1 MDSVLILN
9 TNINV
14 TSVEE
19 VTNLLQKRDAK
30 TIAVC
35 NTNTLVR
42 SYKDS
47 ELQNKINAF
56 DIKVPDGFPVA
67 KASNIL
73 YKNKQK
79 RVDGYNIF
87 HKTLKKGLENNL
99 SHYFFGSDELIIKK
113 LKSELLKKYPNLI
126 ILGHTCPPYLNY
138 KELVKSEYVNDLI
151 EKKPDIVWVS
161 LGFPKQEEF
170 IDLLLKNNNLISNF
184 VAVGA
189 VFEWSAGTKIKA
201 PEILANIGLEWIF
214 RLIQEPRRLYKRYFV
229 DNFLFIIYIIKQIRK
244 AKDR

>member
-73 YKNKQK
+73 YKN
-79 RVDGYNIF
+79 
-87 HKTLKKGLENNL
+87 
-99 SHYFFGSDELIIKK
+99 
-113 LKSELLKKYPNLI
+113 
-126 ILGHTCPPYLNY
+126 
-138 KELVKSEYVNDLI
+138 
-151 EKKPDIVWVS
+151 
-161 LGFPKQEEF
+161 
-170 IDLLLKNNNLISNF
+170 
-184 VAVGA
+184 
-189 VFEWSAGTKIKA
+189 
-201 PEILANIGLEWIF
+201 
-214 RLIQEPRRLYKRYFV
+214 
-229 DNFLFIIYIIKQIRK
+229 
-244 AKDR
+244 

>member
-73 YKNKQK
+73 YKNEQK

-201 PEILANIGLEWIF
+201 PEILANIGLEWVF
-214 RLIQEPRRLYKRYFV
+214 RLIQEPRRLFKRYFV

>member
-19 VTNLLQKRDAK
+19 VSTLLQKRDSK

-56 DIKVPDGFPVA
+56 KIRVPDGFPVA
-67 KASNIL
+67 KASNII
-73 YKNKQK
+73 YKNEQK

-87 HKTLKKGLENNL
+87 HRTLEKGLKNNL
-99 SHYFFGSDELIIKK
+99 THYFFGSDELIIKK

-138 KELVKSEYVNDLI
+138 EELVHNEFVNDLI

-170 IDLLLKNNNLISNF
+170 IDLLLKNKNLDSNF
-184 VAVGA
+184 AAVGA

-214 RLIQEPRRLYKRYFV
+214 RLIQEPRRLFKRYFV

-244 AKDR
+244 TKR

>member
-19 VTNLLQKRDAK
+19 VSTLLQKRDSK

-56 DIKVPDGFPVA
+56 KIRVPDGFPVA
-67 KASNIL
+67 KASNII
-73 YKNKQK
+73 YKNEQK

-87 HKTLKKGLENNL
+87 HRTLEKGLKNNL
-99 SHYFFGSDELIIKK
+99 THYFFGSDELIIKK

-138 KELVKSEYVNDLI
+138 EELVHNEFINDLI

-170 IDLLLKNNNLISNF
+170 IDLLLKNNNLDSNF
-184 VAVGA
+184 AAVGA

-244 AKDR
+244 TKDR

>member
-19 VTNLLQKRDAK
+19 VSNLLQKREGK

-35 NTNTLVR
+35 NSNTLVR
-42 SYKDS
+42 SYKNS
-47 ELQNKINAF
+47 ELQNKINEF
-56 DIKVPDGFPVA
+56 DIRVPDGFPVA
-67 KASNIL
+67 KASSIL
-73 YKNKQK
+73 YKNQQK

-87 HKTLKKGLENNL
+87 HKTLEKGLENNL
-99 SHYFFGSDELIIKK
+99 SHYFFGGDELIVKK

-138 KELVKSEYVNDLI
+138 EELIKNEFVDDLI
-151 EKKPDIVWVS
+151 EKQPDIVWVS

-170 IDLLLKNNNLISNF
+170 IDLLLKKHSLSSNF
-184 VAVGA
+184 AAVGA

-201 PEILANIGLEWIF
+201 PEILANMGLEWIF
-214 RLIQEPRRLYKRYFV
+214 RLIQEPRRLFKRYFV
-229 DNFLFIIYIIKQIRK
+229 DNFLFIIYIVKQIRK

>member
-42 SYKDS
+42 SYKDI

-73 YKNKQK
+73 YKNEQK

-170 IDLLLKNNNLISNF
+170 IDLLLKNNNLDSNF
-184 VAVGA
+184 AAVGA

-201 PEILANIGLEWIF
+201 PEILANIGLEWVF
-214 RLIQEPRRLYKRYFV
+214 RLIQEPRRLFKRYFV

-244 AKDR
+244 AKDS

>member
-73 YKNKQK
+73 YKNEQK

-151 EKKPDIVWVS
+151 EKK
-161 LGFPKQEEF
+161 
-170 IDLLLKNNNLISNF
+170 NNYKL
-184 VAVGA
+184 
-189 VFEWSAGTKIKA
+189 KIKNQKKWQKK
-201 PEILANIGLEWIF
+201 IM
-214 RLIQEPRRLYKRYFV
+214 
-229 DNFLFIIYIIKQIRK
+229 
-244 AKDR
+244 

>member
-19 VTNLLQKRDAK
+19 VSTLLQKRDSK

-56 DIKVPDGFPVA
+56 KIRVPDGFPVA
-67 KASNIL
+67 KASNII
-73 YKNKQK
+73 YKNEQK

-87 HKTLKKGLENNL
+87 HRTLEKGLKNNL
-99 SHYFFGSDELIIKK
+99 THYFFGSDELIIKK

-126 ILGHTCPPYLNY
+126 ILGHACPPYLNY
-138 KELVKSEYVNDLI
+138 EELVHNEFVNDLI

-170 IDLLLKNNNLISNF
+170 IDLLLKNNNLDSNF
-184 VAVGA
+184 AAVGA

-214 RLIQEPRRLYKRYFV
+214 RLIQEPRRLFKRYFV

-244 AKDR
+244 PKDS